1 MKFCIKAKMLTVA
14 EILTAR
20 YGVTFIHGDKE
31 NKKYMTSWTY
41 STSNRNYIHNKGQ
54 HEDYAEDAMSHVL
67 SKYMRQ

>member
-20 YGVTFIHGDKE
+20 WGHIYSRRQR
-31 NKKYMTSWTY
+31 NKKYNTSWTY
-41 STSNRNYIHNKGQ
+41 STSNRNYIHNKGE